1 MVAFLLGL
9 TANIFSLPKIK
20 SPQPKDLQP
29 QACEPVAAV
38 VSIALR
44 QQF

>member
-9 TANIFSLPKIK
+9 TANIF